1 MVNDVWTCR
10 PLKRLR
16 VFPVG
21 LRDHSGDFFWSE
33 EGTPFLPWRSCIGH
47 VDTARGRGDH
57 AGCWGA
63 HACWWVNSRA
73 GNGLPKRFFFL
84 ERERYRKG
92 EEGSFHGGRD
102 RDSELGGKKFF
113 YWSGRKRKYRK
124 LSKHCLRSSGMA
136 NMDFFV
142 LDLLHLPSLLLLWF
156 WYSWFWSHSLEFCLS
171 MNCLCCS
178 FLIKCLNHAWV
189 LV

>member
-1 MVNDVWTCR
+1 MCR

-63 HACWWVNSRA
+63 LLTWWVNSRA
-73 GNGLPKRFFFL
+73 GNDLPRKTGTGGLRGIFL
-84 ERERYRKG
+84 EREERYRKG
-92 EEGSFHGGRD
+92 GEDSFHGGRD
-102 RDSELGGKKFF
+102 RDSELGGKRSYTDLGGRENTGSWVSTAWEAQVWPTWISLFWIFF
-113 YWSGRKRKYRK
+113 IFLLYYCCDFVTVDSGHIPWS
-124 LSKHCLRSSGMA
+124 
-136 NMDFFV
+136 FV
-142 LDLLHLPSLLLLWF
+142 WAWTVSVAA
-156 WYSWFWSHSLEFCLS
+156 
-171 MNCLCCS
+171 
-178 FLIKCLNHAWV
+178 FL
-189 LV
+189 